1 MTFNPNLPENDGWYE
16 SEGNLYY
23 KDLNKTM
30 IMPGEKYYITIV
42 LDLVTN
48 NGGDYINFVAATD
61 LKIKPII
68 TNFLETVDDDEYTI
82 IDNEVTEDEMEEG
95 GYDNE

>member
-1 MTFNPNLPENDGWYE
+1 
-16 SEGNLYY
+16 
-23 KDLNKTM
+23 M

-61 LKIKPII
+61 LKIKPVI
-68 TNFLETVDDDEYTI
+68 TNFLEIVDDDEYTI
-82 IDNEVTEDEMEEG
+82 INGQDSDEEMEEG
-95 GYDNE
+95 GY